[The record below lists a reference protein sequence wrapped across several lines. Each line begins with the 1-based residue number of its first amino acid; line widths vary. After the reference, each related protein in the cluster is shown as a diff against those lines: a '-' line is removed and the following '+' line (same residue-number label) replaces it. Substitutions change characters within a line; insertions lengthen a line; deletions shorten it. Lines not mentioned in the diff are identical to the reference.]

1 MVSSDCEAPGRKL
14 TAAAVLLQEGRS
26 VPVFADSDWRAAE
39 ELALLEAV
47 ELYGFGNWE
56 DTAALVGRRS
66 ADEVRRH
73 FIAYYVRGSVGRG
86 TWSHA
91 SPETYQALDHTCSRD
106 GHLSPSLTTPLPA
119 IPDLSLP
126 EQQHLGYMPKR
137 DDFER
142 EFDNEVEMLI
152 STLRINPNDE
162 DDLDVDL
169 KVAHIDMYN
178 RRLRQRFRKKAVVRD
193 YGLVSQFYKSLTG
206 DPEIMLLIHPQSS
219 PSAATSLVS
228 EKAAAAVPVSSSAGV
243 TGDSVSSP
251 ASHSGRLQSVSP
263 SSPANGKSHAS
274 SPLIPSSPCLTP
286 NRINSNGLT
295 SPAKK
300 RSLSPGKSATP
311 DCLTADRFHDQLRD
325 KFKVFSQFQSALDQ
339 KQLLDNVRRE
349 RELKSR
355 IKELVRYR
363 KSGIRKLS
371 EVAGLETARSDRD
384 KRKENK
390 KKVRFQP
397 FLSLFSSC
405 WPSLRNSASADCNE
419 RVRNQVIEYVSV
431 FRAEVQSAIAS
442 HLRETQRPEE
452 KDAIRWRPAAL
463 APAQWTRQSRAV
475 RFWFQRMPHA
485 GPQVPQKPHPA
496 NRTRVWT
503 SAEEAAD
510 ETSHQPLT
518 SRCRPPIRVKD

>member
-1 MVSSDCEAPGRKL
+1 MDNDCLSLR
-14 TAAAVLLQEGRS
+14 QEGRS
-26 VPVFADSDWRAAE
+26 VPVFADSDWRATE

-73 FIAYYVRGSVGRG
+73 FITFYVKGSVGRV

-106 GHLSPSLTTPLPA
+106 GNLSPSLTTPLPA
-119 IPDLSLP
+119 IPELSLL

-162 DDLDVDL
+162 EDLDVDL

-206 DPEIMLLIHPQSS
+206 DPEIMSLIHPESPPLPSS
-219 PSAATSLVS
+219 SAATSLVS
-228 EKAAAAVPVSSSAGV
+228 ERTAVSSSGAGLV

-251 ASHSGRLQSVSP
+251 SASHSGRLQSISP
-263 SSPANGKSHAS
+263 SSPNASSGLKSHSS

-286 NRINSNGLT
+286 NRINGLT

-300 RSLSPGKSATP
+300 QRSTLSPGKSATSPP
-311 DCLTADRFHDQLRD
+311 DYLTAERFHEQLRD
-325 KFKVFSQFQSALDQ
+325 RFKIFSQFQSALDQ
-339 KQLLDNVRRE
+339 KQLLDNLKRE
-349 RELKSR
+349 RELKLR
-355 IKELVRYR
+355 IKELIRYR

-390 KKVRFQP
+390 KKVRFLVPLLILFFCSP
-397 FLSLFSSC
+397 FC
-405 WPSLRNSASADCNE
+405 
-419 RVRNQVIEYVSV
+419 
-431 FRAEVQSAIAS
+431 
-442 HLRETQRPEE
+442 
-452 KDAIRWRPAAL
+452 
-463 APAQWTRQSRAV
+463 
-475 RFWFQRMPHA
+475 
-485 GPQVPQKPHPA
+485 G
-496 NRTRVWT
+496 
-503 SAEEAAD
+503 
-510 ETSHQPLT
+510 
-518 SRCRPPIRVKD
+518 